1 MSVSGWGKIAGKR
14 DVWEIDAERDQ
25 GPEWTV
31 QPVEKDINCHVHKSM
46 PLDPI
51 LSRKN
56 PMDLHFVD
64 RASCIDCW

>member
-1 MSVSGWGKIAGKR
+1 MILKIIEKNLCLKLGKNSWEKKR
-14 DVWEIDAERDQ
+14 LEIDAEGDL
-25 GPEWTV
+25 GTAWTV

-56 PMDLHFVD
+56 PLDLVV
-64 RASCIDCW
+64 